1 MPNVTKTPTAR
12 NARSFTSDSNAIAA
26 TMPWWCSA
34 ASRWRVPKAMVN
46 AARISAIHSAA
57 SSRIDDAPA
66 FDGMVISGYWTRIAK
81 LFETAFNCSEMYGRM
96 PMTAMTVTRPPS
108 SALLP

>member
-1 MPNVTKTPTAR
+1 MPNVTKIPTAR
-12 NARSFTSDSNAIAA
+12 NASSFTSDSNAIAA

-46 AARISAIHSAA
+46 AARISAIQSAV
-57 SSRIDDAPA
+57 SSRIDPAPA
-66 FDGMVISGYWTRIAK
+66 FAGMMISGNWTRIAK
-81 LFETAFNCSEMYGRM
+81 LFDTALSCSEMYGRM
-96 PMTAMTVTRPPS
+96 PITAITVTSPPR